1 MAGEETSLSLILS
14 CCHNKSVLSCFSFS
28 LFRTFLFWVG
38 GHSSDETKCNGEAK
52 LVIKQNNAPS
62 HSFSRIY
69 LCPFE
74 TEFWI
79 YLCPFQTEFRKNPFE
94 FPFPSLQVMSRKT
107 RGSQIQKEEKGKCCR
122 FVKAIYIVVCSNIR
136 CQIYF
141 YKKLFICSF
150 NRICFP
156 FLTFLPLIPSRL
168 NFTIKCLKILDFI
181 FCTNRLNIS

>member
-79 YLCPFQTEFRKNPFE
+79 YLCPNW
-94 FPFPSLQVMSRKT
+94 
-107 RGSQIQKEEKGKCCR
+107 IQKK
-122 FVKAIYIVVCSNIR
+122 IPLNS
-136 CQIYF
+136 
-141 YKKLFICSF
+141 LF
-150 NRICFP
+150 P
-156 FLTFLPLIPSRL
+156 PSRL
-168 NFTIKCLKILDFI
+168 WAGKREEVEFKRKKKVNVAALLRQYILLCAQTSDARFI
-181 FCTNRLNIS
+181 SARSYLSVPSTAFASLSQPFYHPASHSHWGG